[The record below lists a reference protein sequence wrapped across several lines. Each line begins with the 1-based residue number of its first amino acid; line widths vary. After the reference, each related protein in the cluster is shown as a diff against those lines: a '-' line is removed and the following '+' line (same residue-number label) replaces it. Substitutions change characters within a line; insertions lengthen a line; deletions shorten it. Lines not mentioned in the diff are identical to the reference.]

1 MRITG
6 GELKGRQLLPGFA
19 NHVRPSTDRVR
30 ESLFNSLQNQIN
42 LSETTV
48 LDLFS
53 GSGIIALEFLSRY
66 TTSVTSVDLDKKN
79 IAYQKHI
86 RQEWKIPHEKLSL
99 KSKQTADKSIST
111 FNTLMNRLDIP
122 SIHQAE
128 LAMMKDEL
136 KISNLDSSKQITTP
150 TTFSDSVGSWE
161 IIMADIW
168 KFIPKVNE
176 KFDVIF
182 ADPPYHMPNVQQLP
196 SLLLPLLN
204 PQNPDALLLFEHK
217 PQLQFPSSSTPQS
230 VKNYGSSIIS
240 FFRPS

>member
-1 MRITG
+1 MRVTG

-42 LSETTV
+42 LTETTV

-66 TTSVTSVDLDKKN
+66 TASVTSVDLDKKN
-79 IAYQKHI
+79 IAYQKNI
-86 RQEWKIPHEKLSL
+86 RQEWRIPHEKLSL
-99 KSKQTADKSIST
+99 KSNLTSDKSIS
-111 FNTLMNRLDIP
+111 I
-122 SIHQAE
+122 
-128 LAMMKDEL
+128 
-136 KISNLDSSKQITTP
+136 P
-150 TTFSDSVGSWE
+150 TTSSAAVGNWE

-168 KFIPKVNE
+168 KYIPKVTDTY
-176 KFDVIF
+176 DVIF

-204 PQNPDALLLFEHK
+204 PQNPDAVLLFEHK

-240 FFRPS
+240 FFRP

>member
-6 GELKGRQLLPGFA
+6 GELKGRQLLTGFA

-42 LSETTV
+42 LAETSV

-66 TTSVTSVDLDKKN
+66 TASVTSVDLDKKN
-79 IAYQKHI
+79 IAYQKNI
-86 RQEWKIPHEKLSL
+86 RQEWRISHEKLSL
-99 KSKQTADKSIST
+99 ESKLPADKSNS
-111 FNTLMNRLDIP
+111 
-122 SIHQAE
+122 
-128 LAMMKDEL
+128 
-136 KISNLDSSKQITTP
+136 TP
-150 TTFSDSVGSWE
+150 TTSSASVGNWE

-168 KFIPKVNE
+168 KYIPKVTDTY
-176 KFDVIF
+176 DVIF

-196 SLLLPLLN
+196 SLLIPLLN
-204 PQNPDALLLFEHK
+204 PQNPDSVLLFEHK

-240 FFRPS
+240 FFKQ

>member
-1 MRITG
+1 MRVTG

-42 LSETTV
+42 LAETSV

-66 TTSVTSVDLDKKN
+66 TASVTSVDLDKKN
-79 IAYQKHI
+79 IAYQKNI
-86 RQEWKIPHEKLSL
+86 RQEWRIPHEKLSL
-99 KSKQTADKSIST
+99 KSNHITDKSIT
-111 FNTLMNRLDIP
+111 IP
-122 SIHQAE
+122 TA
-128 LAMMKDEL
+128 
-136 KISNLDSSKQITTP
+136 SSA
-150 TTFSDSVGSWE
+150 SVGNWE

-168 KFIPKVNE
+168 KYIPKVTDTY
-176 KFDVIF
+176 DVIF

-204 PQNPDALLLFEHK
+204 PQNADAVLLFEHK
-217 PQLQFPSSSTPQS
+217 PQLQFPASSTPQS

-240 FFRPS
+240 FFKQ

>member
-1 MRITG
+1 MRVTG

-42 LSETTV
+42 LAETSV

-66 TTSVTSVDLDKKN
+66 TASVTSVDLDKKN
-79 IAYQKHI
+79 IAYQKNI
-86 RQEWKIPHEKLSL
+86 RQEWRIAHEKLSL
-99 KSKQTADKSIST
+99 KSNLTADKSIS
-111 FNTLMNRLDIP
+111 I
-122 SIHQAE
+122 
-128 LAMMKDEL
+128 
-136 KISNLDSSKQITTP
+136 P
-150 TTFSDSVGSWE
+150 TTSSAAVGNWE

-168 KFIPKVNE
+168 KYIPKVTDTY
-176 KFDVIF
+176 DVIF

-204 PQNPDALLLFEHK
+204 PQNADAVLLFEHK

-240 FFRPS
+240 FFKP

>member
-1 MRITG
+1 MRVTG

-42 LSETTV
+42 LAETSV

-66 TTSVTSVDLDKKN
+66 TASVTSVDLDKKN
-79 IAYQKHI
+79 IAYQKNI
-86 RQEWKIPHEKLSL
+86 RQEWRIPHEKLSL
-99 KSKQTADKSIST
+99 KSNLTADKS
-111 FNTLMNRLDIP
+111 N
-122 SIHQAE
+122 SI
-128 LAMMKDEL
+128 
-136 KISNLDSSKQITTP
+136 P
-150 TTFSDSVGSWE
+150 TTSSAAVGNWE

-168 KFIPKVNE
+168 KYIPKVTDTY
-176 KFDVIF
+176 DVIF

-204 PQNPDALLLFEHK
+204 PQNADAVLLFEHK

-240 FFRPS
+240 FFKP

>member
-66 TTSVTSVDLDKKN
+66 TASVTSVDLDKKN
-79 IAYQKHI
+79 IAYQKNI
-86 RQEWKIPHEKLSL
+86 RQEWKITHQKLSQ
-99 KSKQTADKSIST
+99 KTTHSQDGNATMENS
-111 FNTLMNRLDIP
+111 
-122 SIHQAE
+122 
-128 LAMMKDEL
+128 
-136 KISNLDSSKQITTP
+136 TTP
-150 TTFSDSVGSWE
+150 RAISGSWE

-196 SLLLPLLN
+196 TLLLPLLN
-204 PQNPDALLLFEHK
+204 SKNADAVLLFEHK

-240 FFRPS
+240 FFRP

>member
-1 MRITG
+1 MRVTG

-42 LSETTV
+42 LAETTV

-66 TTSVTSVDLDKKN
+66 TASVTSVDLDKKN
-79 IAYQKHI
+79 IAYQKNI
-86 RQEWKIPHEKLSL
+86 RQEWRIPHEKLSL
-99 KSKQTADKSIST
+99 KSNLTADKS
-111 FNTLMNRLDIP
+111 N
-122 SIHQAE
+122 SI
-128 LAMMKDEL
+128 
-136 KISNLDSSKQITTP
+136 P
-150 TTFSDSVGSWE
+150 TTSSAAVGNWE

-168 KFIPKVNE
+168 KYIPKVTDTY
-176 KFDVIF
+176 DVIF

-204 PQNPDALLLFEHK
+204 PQNADAVLLFEHK

-240 FFRPS
+240 FFKQ

>member
-66 TTSVTSVDLDKKN
+66 TASVTSVDLDKKN

-86 RQEWKIPHEKLSL
+86 RQEWKIIHQKLSQ
-99 KSKQTADKSIST
+99 KTTHSHDGNATMENS
-111 FNTLMNRLDIP
+111 
-122 SIHQAE
+122 
-128 LAMMKDEL
+128 
-136 KISNLDSSKQITTP
+136 TTP
-150 TTFSDSVGSWE
+150 MAISGSWE

-217 PQLQFPSSSTPQS
+217 PQLQFPSINTPQA
-230 VKNYGSSIIS
+230 VKVYGSSIIS
-240 FFRPS
+240 FFRP

>member
-42 LSETTV
+42 LAETTV

-66 TTSVTSVDLDKKN
+66 TASVTSVDLDKKN
-79 IAYQKHI
+79 IAYQKNI
-86 RQEWKIPHEKLSL
+86 RQEWRIPHEKLSL
-99 KSKQTADKSIST
+99 KSNLTADKSIS
-111 FNTLMNRLDIP
+111 I
-122 SIHQAE
+122 
-128 LAMMKDEL
+128 
-136 KISNLDSSKQITTP
+136 P
-150 TTFSDSVGSWE
+150 TTSSAAVGNWE

-168 KFIPKVNE
+168 KYIPKVTDTY
-176 KFDVIF
+176 DVIF

-204 PQNPDALLLFEHK
+204 PQNADAVLLFEHK
-217 PQLQFPSSSTPQS
+217 PQLQFPSTSTPQS

-240 FFRPS
+240 FFKP

>member
-1 MRITG
+1 MRVTG

-42 LSETTV
+42 LAETTV

-66 TTSVTSVDLDKKN
+66 TASVTSVDLDKKN
-79 IAYQKHI
+79 IAYQKNI
-86 RQEWKIPHEKLSL
+86 RQEWRIPHEKLSL
-99 KSKQTADKSIST
+99 KSNLTADKS
-111 FNTLMNRLDIP
+111 N
-122 SIHQAE
+122 SI
-128 LAMMKDEL
+128 
-136 KISNLDSSKQITTP
+136 P
-150 TTFSDSVGSWE
+150 TTSSAAVGNWE

-168 KFIPKVNE
+168 KYIPKVTDTY
-176 KFDVIF
+176 DVIF

-204 PQNPDALLLFEHK
+204 PQNADAVLLFEHK

-240 FFRPS
+240 FFKP

>member
-1 MRITG
+1 MRVTG

-42 LSETTV
+42 LAETTV

-66 TTSVTSVDLDKKN
+66 TASVTSVDLDKKN
-79 IAYQKHI
+79 IAYQKNI
-86 RQEWKIPHEKLSL
+86 RQEWRIPHEKLSL
-99 KSKQTADKSIST
+99 KSNLTADKSIS
-111 FNTLMNRLDIP
+111 I
-122 SIHQAE
+122 
-128 LAMMKDEL
+128 
-136 KISNLDSSKQITTP
+136 P
-150 TTFSDSVGSWE
+150 TTSSAAVGNWE

-168 KFIPKVNE
+168 KYIPKVTDTY
-176 KFDVIF
+176 DVIF

-204 PQNPDALLLFEHK
+204 PQNADAVLLFEHK

-240 FFRPS
+240 FFKQ